1 MTYIRLLRVLLVIT
15 LAPLMLQCAT
25 NQGVKSTKAKTKKQ
39 IPKKAETF
47 EVADFSI
54 HGPEDSISEINK
66 EGEKTRYSRAFESQ
80 IE

>member
-25 NQGVKSTKAKTKKQ
+25 NQGLKSTKAKKQ

>member
-25 NQGVKSTKAKTKKQ
+25 NQGLKPTKAKKQ
-39 IPKKAETF
+39 TPKKAETF